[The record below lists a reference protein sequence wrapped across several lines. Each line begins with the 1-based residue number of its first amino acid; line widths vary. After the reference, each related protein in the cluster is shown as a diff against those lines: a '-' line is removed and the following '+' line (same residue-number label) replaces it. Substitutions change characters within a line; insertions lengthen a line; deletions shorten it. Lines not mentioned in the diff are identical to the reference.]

1 MSLMALH
8 SRFEQ
13 KILLIM
19 KSKVY
24 NCVIVGLLSLYFY
37 SCANGQVKKDYWGNG
52 NLKTETRYKDDLK
65 NGEEKK
71 YYSGGELKS
80 IITYKNGKQEGP
92 YFVYYENGSLQQKGT
107 LLQGEPIGMY
117 YEFTETGD
125 SVFKRFCS
133 KGHIQIDI
141 RYENNR
147 PFRIMD
153 FKNKWMTIYNE
164 DGTVKDSIPI
174 KGWD

>member
-1 MSLMALH
+1 MA
-8 SRFEQ
+8 
-13 KILLIM
+13 KAICILFL
-19 KSKVY
+19 
-24 NCVIVGLLSLYFY
+24 GLFSFVFY
-37 SCANGQVKKDYWGNG
+37 SCANGQVKKEYWENG

-65 NGEEKK
+65 SGEERN
-71 YYSGGELKS
+71 YYPDGGLKE
-80 IITYKNGKQEGP
+80 IITYKNGKQDGP
-92 YFVYYENGSLQQKGT
+92 YFVYYKNGNLEKKGT
-107 LLQGEPIGMY
+107 LLQGVPIGMY

-133 KGHIQIDI
+133 KGHIQLDI

-147 PFRIMD
+147 PYRIMD

-164 DGTVKDSIPI
+164 NGTVKDSVPI